1 MTALSLR
8 IDKELDVA
16 TDAGAVAVLHRIAD
30 EANVVVRGS
39 KRLETMI
46 PASLDPADVKRINV
60 DPGRWWV
67 EATLPS
73 GEIIA
78 DEVTVRRDEDARLT
92 LRPSESSPH
101 EWLGWQHLVG
111 NIEGRETFTHIIE
124 AASRDPIGYARDVIS
139 QSLEARVPDSVRE
152 MVENTLNTYL
162 PRGPAAGQS
171 SRADPFANAGEPAV
185 RLCHR
190 FGPKGLRGR
199 DAWSGILAASAPDS
213 PPLVPFRRS
222 FQEGFGTYRLVAP
235 AQPPARDFAI
245 VEWGGE
251 RHAASLPLPWP
262 DVAGQ
267 RGLME
272 VELMARMH
280 PLDKSVHLGVAVLD
294 SAFGT
299 LAGLMTASSL
309 PKARIFVEQA
319 RDLLFAKMNNRLAA
333 AAGGYV
339 LLATGEPARDA
350 ALHNWIENLAN
361 WCPDLPDG
369 AVLKATQRLRYP
381 NDDTCYDQAKASLFD
396 AFERGIPY
404 YSAGV
409 AWLLDG
415 LTLFAGEDPEAEE
428 RMKLVHKVAQ
438 RLDVSQ
444 AFTVIRLS
452 DKARRK

>member
-16 TDAGAVAVLHRIAD
+16 TDAGAVALLHRVAD
-30 EANVVVRGS
+30 EANVAVQGS
-39 KRLETMI
+39 ERLETTI
-46 PASLDPADVKRINV
+46 PASPDPANVKRINV

-73 GEIIA
+73 GEVIT
-78 DEVTVRRDEDARLT
+78 DEVTVRRDEDAKLT
-92 LRPSESSPH
+92 LRPSEGSPH

-111 NIEGRETFTHIIE
+111 NIEGHQTFTHIIE

-139 QSLEARVPDSVRE
+139 ESLEARVPDNVRE
-152 MVENTLNTYL
+152 LVENTLDAYL
-162 PRGPAAGQS
+162 PRGP
-171 SRADPFANAGEPAV
+171 RRTDPFANAGEPAV
-185 RLCHR
+185 RLYHS
-190 FGPKGLRGR
+190 FGPAGLRGR
-199 DAWSGILAASAPDS
+199 DAWSAILAATAPDW
-213 PPLVPFRRS
+213 PLLVPFRKS
-222 FQEGFGTYRLVAP
+222 DQEGVRTYRFAAL

-251 RHAASLPLPWP
+251 RYAASLPLPWP

-267 RGLME
+267 RGPME
-272 VELMARMH
+272 VELMARIH
-280 PLDKSVHLGVAVLD
+280 PLGKSVHLGVAVLD

-309 PKARIFVEQA
+309 PKARMFVEQA
-319 RDLLFAKMNNRLAA
+319 RDLLFDKLNNQLAA

-350 ALHNWIENLAN
+350 AWHNWIETLAN
-361 WCPDLPDG
+361 RFPDLPDG
-369 AVLKATQRLRYP
+369 AVLKAAQRLRYP
-381 NDDTCYDQAKASLFD
+381 NDNACYDQAKASLFD

-415 LTLFAGEDPEAEE
+415 LTLFAEEDSEANE

-444 AFTVIRLS
+444 AFTVIRVTDRAL
-452 DKARRK
+452 RE